1 MQKYKISICK
11 GIIIGMVL
19 ILLICLSVAINRS
32 KPVEDQ
38 KVVVTQD
45 GEPLELYE
53 LCVAEEYFENKQW
66 VKKEYT
72 TAEYSDED
80 IYHEYSVNLIYW
92 NKETLIEIPDSLQL
106 NYIDVFDNI
115 RARKKTRKETIRFNT
130 LKQFEQFLLETDRM
144 GFYVS
149 VGVTEKGQFVW
160 SSLKHETRN
169 MEYAFSMVH
178 NGMFVSN
185 GENQPYEQGIP
196 LHEMDFSVYEQY
208 EPDAFAL
215 PKIKSVDQFELTADL
230 KYYRYKTDK
239 EPVFVMKKGTTIY
252 TDNSILKLTEFDGSG
267 ITIGS
272 CFQLW
277 PDYEYGWRYGYPF
290 LPEDYQSM
298 DQELFKEMYYVKTE
312 EIEDALKAYALA
324 NGTMYGYRTFSSYK
338 HSLIGYLDWLLFTNG
353 AFDSGY

>member
-1 MQKYKISICK
+1 MRKDKKSISK
-11 GIIIGMVL
+11 AVIIGMAL
-19 ILLICLSVAINRS
+19 ILLICLSVTMNQR
-32 KPVEDQ
+32 KQMKDH
-38 KVVVTQD
+38 KVVVTQG

-53 LCVAEEYFENKQW
+53 ICVAEEYFENSQW
-66 VKKEYT
+66 VRNEYT

-80 IYHEYSVNLIYW
+80 TYHEYSANLIYW

-115 RARKKTRKETIRFNT
+115 RARKKTRKETIRFDT
-130 LKQFEQFLLETDRM
+130 LKQFEQFLSATERT
-144 GFYVS
+144 GFYVY
-149 VGVTEKGQFVW
+149 VGVAEKGQFIW
-160 SSLKHETRN
+160 SSLKRETRN
-169 MEYAFSMVH
+169 LEYAFLMVH
-178 NGMFVSN
+178 KGTFVSN

-208 EPDAFAL
+208 EPDAYA
-215 PKIKSVDQFELTADL
+215 PIKIKSVDQFELTADL

-239 EPVFVMKKGTTIY
+239 EPVLVMKKGTKIY
-252 TDNSILKLTEFDGSG
+252 SDNAILGLTEFDGSG

-298 DQELFKEMYYVKTE
+298 DQELFEEMYYVKTE
-312 EIEDALKAYALA
+312 EIENALKAYACA
-324 NGTMYGYRTFSSYK
+324 NGTMYGYHTFSSYK
-338 HSLIGYLDWLLFTNG
+338 HSLIGYLDRLLFTNG
-353 AFDSGY
+353 VFDSGY